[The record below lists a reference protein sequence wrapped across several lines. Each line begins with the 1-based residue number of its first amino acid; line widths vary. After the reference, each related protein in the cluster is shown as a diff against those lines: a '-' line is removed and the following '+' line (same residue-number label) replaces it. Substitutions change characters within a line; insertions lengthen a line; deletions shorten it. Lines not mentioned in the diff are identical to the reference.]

1 MTKEEKNQVIENMS
15 VKLTENP
22 HFYLADVS
30 ALTVEDSNSLR
41 GIFHEQGIRI
51 EVVKNTLLKKAMEK
65 TEKDYSEMYE
75 ILVGNTSII
84 FTETGNA
91 PAKLIK
97 QFRKDHPKP
106 LLKAAFVEESVYLG
120 DNQLDALAALKS
132 KTELIAEVIGLLQS
146 PIQNLVGA
154 LQSSG
159 GTLAGIIKT
168 LSEKEN

>member
-1 MTKEEKNQVIENMS
+1 MTKAEKNQVIDRLS
-15 VKLTENP
+15 VQLGENP

-30 ALTVEDSNSLR
+30 ELTVEDSNSLR
-41 GIFHEQGIRI
+41 GVFHEQGIRI

-65 TEKDYSEMYE
+65 AEGDYSELYDT
-75 ILVGNTSII
+75 LVGNTSIM

-97 QFRKDHPKP
+97 KFRKKHAKP

-120 DNQLDALAALKS
+120 DDQLDALAALKS
-132 KTELIAEVIGLLQS
+132 KNELIAEVIALLQS
-146 PIQNLVGA
+146 PANNVVGA
-154 LQSSG
+154 LQSG
-159 GTLAGIIKT
+159 GGKLAGILKT